1 MAVQKY
7 KNMLMHLS
15 FTVGTQ
21 VGIHETVIYRRVIEM
36 FHNTLK
42 IFIKVFQTS
51 AFEFKYLIG

>member
-1 MAVQKY
+1 
-7 KNMLMHLS
+7 MLMHLS